1 MTRHRLTPIRD
12 QPDQRG
18 GAIHPLAQAVRLLTE
33 WLAAGPL
40 TGREIDRLAAQRG
53 LSPSWVGQA
62 IWTLVNRREVTE
74 TGSGRDTTY
83 RLIHTHPRRKEP
95 KC

>member
-1 MTRHRLTPIRD
+1 MTRR
-12 QPDQRG
+12 QPLAIKQLPDSRG

-40 TGREIDRLAAQRG
+40 SGRQIDRLAAQRG